1 VAGPVLVEG
10 WAGAVACLSCCFV
23 SARPPG
29 RKAPREEMHAFLA
42 ASRSG
47 DFEALIKVLDPEVT
61 FRIDTGAI
69 APGTR
74 PPIHGVRGVA
84 EEVLSRGPQFAQ
96 RARPAIVNG
105 AAGLLIG
112 PPGKVLGVVG
122 FTIVGGRIAHIDI
135 VADPVKLQRLVDVG

>member
-96 RARPAIVNG
+96 RARPAIVRCRRITDRPTWEG
-105 AAGLLIG
+105 SWCR
-112 PPGKVLGVVG
+112 GVHDSRR
-122 FTIVGGRIAHIDI
+122 TNRAYRYRCR
-135 VADPVKLQRLVDVG
+135 PVKLQRLVDVG